1 MDFIKCAKDVFDT
14 EIEALNQTKHA
25 IGGSFEEIVGLLT
38 CCEGKVVLCGM
49 GKSGHVAR
57 KMAATFSSTGTPSFF
72 LHPAEALH
80 GDLGM
85 ISPSDVVILI
95 SNSGECREILHM
107 LPGIKFIGAQ
117 TVAITSEGDSSLARR
132 CDRVQVMPK
141 VKEACALNLAPT
153 SSTTAVLTYGDALA
167 VALSCYHG
175 FTKEDFALF
184 HPEGTLGKKI
194 IIRVDDIMAKGE
206 DVPLVREG
214 CKISDAIMEM
224 SKKGL
229 GVVAV
234 VDNQGKLAGLL
245 TDGDLRRAIE
255 KKVDMY
261 HDVIDHIMT
270 KNPRWIGKDILAVD
284 ALQRLKK
291 RSLNNYPVVDTDK
304 KVIGMITWQ
313 MIAKK
318 GIMV

>member
-117 TVAITSEGDSSLARR
+117 TVAITSEGDSSLARG